1 MNDQSWMNRF
11 LTGLN
16 LRITQ
21 AKQRSRQLFPNIW
34 EKNHT
39 ENVATTEKTALRFLE
54 QYHCLL
60 FAQQTKLQ
68 ASDDT
73 TILPLKVRTAELIL
87 KQVNI
92 YYVPYR
98 LESLL
103 PYCDPFTAVAT
114 FLNALNLS
122 YETLIQDQQKQQ
134 LCQSIFN
141 ELMAID
147 ESYNLE
153 TSTINEF
160 PLYEGARTHNLEEFK
175 TTAFAFK
182 RALDIIELLEQ
193 LQPRHYQKQQHQLAQ
208 FWHQKT
214 NEELEK
220 IVQRL
225 TQ

>member
-1 MNDQSWMNRF
+1 MNDQSWMSRF
-11 LTGLN
+11 FKELS

-21 AKQRSRQLFPNIW
+21 AKQRSRPFFPNIW

-39 ENVATTEKTALRFLE
+39 ENAAATENTALRFLE
-54 QYHCLL
+54 QYHCSL
-60 FAQQTKLQ
+60 FAQQTQLQ
-68 ASDDT
+68 TSDNT
-73 TILPLKVRTAELIL
+73 AIFPLKRRSAELIL
-87 KQVNI
+87 KQVNV
-92 YYVPYR
+92 YYLPNR

-122 YETLIQDQQKQQ
+122 YETLIQDPQKQQ
-134 LCQSIFN
+134 LCQSIFK

-147 ESYNLE
+147 ESHNLE

-193 LQPRHYQKQQHQLAQ
+193 RQPRHYQKQQHQLAQ
-208 FWHQKT
+208 FWHQKS
-214 NEELEK
+214 NQELEK